1 MRVPSLQKALES
13 TITMSLQRAELYHF
27 SAVDVFFEL
36 LKRRICYYT
45 KKVQVENQTEC
56 ELVTNGRSSM
66 RVIRSKLRKRDESS
80 GVNRSTNVHPEGVL
94 QAPVGDPKLPHPPPS
109 LESIFISSAPDAG
122 SIPFSPS
129 DTSLSSCAST
139 ESTLDSTYSVPMFL
153 YSTGNSRNSLNS
165 CEQVCCVFFS
175 FSTNCNLTWTISTG
189 TPLSLFPPSWPYLP
203 LPPKPCERIAFFL
216 LGSLFRA
223 RALSQTIFTLQKK
236 AQLFVLLH
244 YYTYCVT

>member
-1 MRVPSLQKALES
+1 MRQKAES

-45 KKVQVENQTEC
+45 KKAQVDNQPEC

-66 RVIRSKLRKRDESS
+66 RVIRSKLRKREESS
-80 GVNRSTNVHPEGVL
+80 GVTRSTAVHPEGVL
-94 QAPVGDPKLPHPPPS
+94 QAPVVDPKMPHPPPS

-165 CEQVCCVFFS
+165 CEQVRPQLFAKTRS
-175 FSTNCNLTWTISTG
+175 
-189 TPLSLFPPSWPYLP
+189 FPPSCLIF
-203 LPPKPCERIAFFL
+203 LFL
-216 LGSLFRA
+216 LKPISLSKHSNVISS
-223 RALSQTIFTLQKK
+223 RALGQ
-236 AQLFVLLH
+236 AVPLLKI
-244 YYTYCVT
+244 